1 MSTRNIPEA
10 PELGTPCYKMLVP
23 NGVRCRGV
31 PLYVL
36 QTGMMLTDLFQTSTQ
51 PLQTSL
57 VVAGVSATLVVLLV
71 IVIVVVIIVIIV
83 VVMRRRNKDY
93 ALQQST
99 EGPAFMNAVYSGMWT
114 M

>member
-1 MSTRNIPEA
+1 
-10 PELGTPCYKMLVP
+10 MLIS
-23 NGVRCRGV
+23 NGVCYRVV

-36 QTGMMLTDLFQTSTQ
+36 QTGMMLTELFQTSTQ

-57 VVAGVSATLVVLLV
+57 VAGVSAALGVLLV
-71 IVIVVVIIVIIV
+71 VVIVVVIVIIV
-83 VVMRRRNKDY
+83 MVMRRRNKDY

-99 EGPAFMNAVYSGMWT
+99 EGPGFMNAMYSGRWT